1 MSLFGT
7 EPEMRAQETAA
18 ALQPLAERMRP
29 RTLDEV
35 VGQEKLLGPGK
46 PLRVQIEN
54 DTLSSML
61 FWGPP
66 GCGKTTLARL
76 IARLTKSDFVSFS
89 AVLSGIKEIKEVMA
103 HAERKSHAGR
113 RTIVFVDEVH
123 RFNKAQQDAF
133 LPHVEAGHILF
144 IGATTENPSFEVI
157 SPLLSR
163 TKVYVLEA
171 LTTAEIVEL
180 LQRALEDRE
189 RGYGNERIVLEPE
202 QIGHGGTE
210 DKEKRKAGSSEF
222 ENRADMGRNDAPPR
236 HAEEVLWRI
245 AAFANGDAR
254 AAYNILELCVK
265 SAGAEQKD
273 NSSGAKA
280 QLPRGAMSE
289 LKLRPSEEKSG
300 KSAMLDRQ
308 NPPSHTEGGAPSSS
322 SETSAGRDRRAQTG
336 VSVPRA
342 DGSKDPLVHVKR
354 ITVQLLEE
362 VLQKKVLRYDKAGEE
377 HYNLIS
383 ALHKSVRNSDP
394 DAALYWLA
402 RMIESGEDPLY
413 LARRMVR
420 MASEDI
426 GLAEPGALAITLAAK
441 EAFDFLGAPEG
452 HLALAQAA
460 VYLSLAPKS
469 NALYV
474 AYGDVMED
482 VRKTEAEPVP
492 LHLRN
497 AVTGLMKN
505 IGHGE
510 GYKYAHDFEEKVT
523 GMQCLPDNLAG
534 RSYYRPTDQGF
545 EARMRARMAEIGKIR
560 KKVGGS

>member
-1 MSLFGT
+1 MGLFSGLP
-7 EPEMRAQETAA
+7 EPETPAG
-18 ALQPLAERMRP
+18 LQPLAERMRP
-29 RTLDEV
+29 RTLDEFI
-35 VGQEKLLGPGK
+35 GQEKLLGPGK
-46 PLRVQIEN
+46 PLRVQIES
-54 DTLSSML
+54 DQLSSML

-76 IARLTKSDFVSFS
+76 IARLTKSEFVAFS

-103 HAERKSHAGR
+103 DAERRSKGGV

-171 LTTAEIVEL
+171 LTTPQIVEL
-180 LQRALEDRE
+180 LRRALKDQDR
-189 RGYGNERIVLEPE
+189 GL
-202 QIGHGGTE
+202 GGE
-210 DKEKRKAGSSEF
+210 EVEAR
-222 ENRADMGRNDAPPR
+222 
-236 HAEEVLWRI
+236 EEVLFRI
-245 AAFANGDAR
+245 AAHANGDAR
-254 AAYNILELCVK
+254 AAYNTLELCVK
-265 SAGAEQKD
+265 SAQGAKS
-273 NSSGAKA
+273 NSLGAKA
-280 QLPRGAMSE
+280 SSSPSAMSE
-289 LKLRPSEEKSG
+289 LSLRPPKERTQNEQPQAAEGRHKSND
-300 KSAMLDRQ
+300 A
-308 NPPSHTEGGAPSSS
+308 
-322 SETSAGRDRRAQTG
+322 
-336 VSVPRA
+336 
-342 DGSKDPLVHVKR
+342 VKR
-354 ITVQLLEE
+354 ITVELLED

-426 GLAEPGALAITLAAK
+426 GLAEPGALAVTLAAK
-441 EAFDFLGAPEG
+441 DAFDFLGAPEG

-474 AYGDVMED
+474 AYGEVLED

-497 AVTGLMKN
+497 AVTGLMRN
-505 IGHGE
+505 IGYGE
-510 GYKYAHDFEEKVT
+510 GYKYAHDFENKVT
-523 GMQCLPDNLAG
+523 EMQCLPANLVG
-534 RSYYRPTDQGF
+534 RQYYRPGHEGF
-545 EARMRARMAEIGKIR
+545 EARLRARMAEIATA
-560 KKVGGS
+560 KKNVPSD